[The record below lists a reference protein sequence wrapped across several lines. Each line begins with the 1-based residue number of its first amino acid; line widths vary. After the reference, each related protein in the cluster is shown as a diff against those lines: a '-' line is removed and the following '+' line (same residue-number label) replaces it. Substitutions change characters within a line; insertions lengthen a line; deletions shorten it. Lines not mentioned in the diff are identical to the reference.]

1 MTVRAR
7 RAEPAKARPSEGEV
21 ATATSS
27 AAAELAAEIAAL
39 KAWMIDDALPFWSTR
54 GFDRSSGLFEE
65 RLDFSGRPILEAPR
79 RLMVQC
85 RQLYVFSHAT
95 LLGWFEARELVE
107 QGFAALIATYGNRV
121 AGAPYVFS
129 VTRT

>member
-1 MTVRAR
+1 V
-7 RAEPAKARPSEGEV
+7 PLPQ
-21 ATATSS
+21 
-27 AAAELAAEIAAL
+27 LAAEIAAL

-85 RQLYVFSHAT
+85 RQLYVFSHAA
-95 LLGWFEARELVE
+95 LLGWFEARDLVE
-107 QGFAALIATYGNRV
+107 QGFAALIEAYGNRV